1 MINGYTMTP
10 IDSTKLGEACAPTFE
25 ARSSVWKLL
34 KVDGVFLE
42 DFEKCVLM
50 LSIKYLINFKLF

>member
-1 MINGYTMTP
+1 MTP